1 MVSPSRRAL
10 VSELAGHGRLLEV
23 GVGDR
28 LGAARALADRGCD
41 VVAIDVAVDPAG
53 DGTSGGVSPGE
64 RAADTDVADTSASE
78 NAPPADDRDG
88 SLVVCRGDVLAIA
101 DAADPLTA
109 IAEAASAGSRPDAR
123 GVVDRAG
130 GGGFDAVYARRLPA
144 ELQSPTTRLA
154 RRIDAACVFT
164 TLGFEEP
171 VVPVERRSHSGATV
185 YAWRGRRG

>member
-1 MVSPSRRAL
+1 MVSPSRHAL

-64 RAADTDVADTSASE
+64 RAADTSASE

>member
-1 MVSPSRRAL
+1 
-10 VSELAGHGRLLEV
+10 VSELAGHSRLLEV

-41 VVAIDVAVDPAG
+41 VVAIDIAVDPAG

-64 RAADTDVADTSASE
+64 RAADTSASE

-88 SLVVCRGDVLAIA
+88 SLVVRHGDVLALA

-109 IAEAASAGSRPDAR
+109 VTEGASAGSRPDTQ

-130 GGGFDAVYARRLPA
+130 DGFDAVYARRLPA